1 MSRPDGQTVAQ
12 TEAPTAAR
20 PESRT
25 TPSWLG
31 PLIVLLVAG
40 GLAIA
45 AFAGGGDGSAAPA
58 DPAPTDA
65 TGQPADDPAAPTPGA
80 DPSQADVDATREA
93 LRTELERLE
102 EGDPLAL
109 GAVDAPVVMIEWSD
123 FQCPFCGRFA
133 RETKPELLDRYVDE
147 GVLRIE
153 WRDLPVLGEES
164 LTAALAGRAAAEQG
178 AFWALH
184 DAIYAEDRGRNAG
197 ELDREPLLAMAAD
210 LGLDVERFEADLDD
224 PALAEAVQADLQL
237 GQSLGITGTPTF
249 LINGHLV
256 VGAQP
261 TEMFAGAIED
271 LAAEA
276 DAS

>member
-1 MSRPDGQTVAQ
+1 MSRP
-12 TEAPTAAR
+12 EAPTEAR
-20 PESRT
+20 PEQRA
-25 TPSWLG
+25 TPSWLV

-40 GLAIA
+40 GLAVA
-45 AFAGGGDGSAAPA
+45 AFAGGGDGPASPDEGTAPA
-58 DPAPTDA
+58 GAA
-65 TGQPADDPAAPTPGA
+65 EQPADDPAAPAPGA
-80 DPSQADVDATREA
+80 DQSQPADADATREA

-102 EGDPLAL
+102 ADDPLAL
-109 GAVDAPVVMIEWSD
+109 GDVDAPVVMIEWSD

-133 RETKPELLDRYVDE
+133 RETKPELIDRYVEE

-164 LTAALAGRAAAEQG
+164 FTAALAGRAAAEQG
-178 AFWALH
+178 AFWELH

-197 ELDREPLLAMAAD
+197 ELDREPLIAMAAD

-276 DAS
+276 AAS